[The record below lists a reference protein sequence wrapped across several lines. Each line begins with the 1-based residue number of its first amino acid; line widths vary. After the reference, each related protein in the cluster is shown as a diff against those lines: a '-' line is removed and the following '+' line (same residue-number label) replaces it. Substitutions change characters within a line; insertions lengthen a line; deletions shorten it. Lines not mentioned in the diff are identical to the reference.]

1 MPLNWNVT
9 RLGRVEST
17 QQIARDYALSGA
29 PSGLVIVAEVQTD
42 GRGRHGRRW
51 HSPMGG
57 LYMTVVLRSIVN
69 VRLLPLLAGVAAA
82 EAIEAFAGIE
92 AELKWPND
100 VLVGGKKIG
109 GVIAE
114 SGWSGGEVKFTLLG
128 VGVNVNNPLPEDVPE
143 ATTLAREIGAELDIE
158 SLLQKL
164 LGRLGYHLQQ
174 LGADPSMVLESWRRK
189 AQTLGRRVEVKD
201 ASGEIVKG
209 LAVDIDPEG
218 ALILETE
225 GGRRKIVSGGLG
237 GRYS

>member
-1 MPLNWNVT
+1 
-9 RLGRVEST
+9 
-17 QQIARDYALSGA
+17 
-29 PSGLVIVAEVQTD
+29 
-42 GRGRHGRRW
+42 
-51 HSPMGG
+51 MGG

-114 SGWSGGEVKFTLLG
+114 SGWSGGAVKFTLLG
-128 VGVNVNNPLPEDVPE
+128 VGVNVNNPLPEDVSE

-158 SLLQKL
+158 SLLQNL

-189 AQTLGRRVEVKD
+189 AQTLGRRVEVKN